1 MICGHVAVEDPCHGE
16 RDHLEFLVWRVMEV
30 ADGMILRVR
39 VCEGGSICDFLFFY
53 MMHEV

>member
-1 MICGHVAVEDPCHGE
+1 MVSGTI
-16 RDHLEFLVWRVMEV
+16 RSLVWRVMEV

-39 VCEGGSICDFLFFY
+39 VCEGGSICDFYFFIF